1 MMCNVSNDELEMELL
16 ESGILGNPISEM
28 RNKMWSWFMVWSLKI
43 FLQSLES
50 EQNSSDQTMDFIVT
64 PNATCKNNSNE
75 TNSEEKDILRNIVYS
90 CEDIQTRLN
99 ICCEYTDKENVREKL
114 FLFQQVLS

>member
-1 MMCNVSNDELEMELL
+1 MELL
-16 ESGILGNPISEM
+16 ESGIWGNPRSEM

-50 EQNSSDQTMDFIVT
+50 EQNSDQTMDFIVT
-64 PNATCKNNSNE
+64 PNATCKNNSMK
-75 TNSEEKDILRNIVYS
+75 TNSEEKDILRNIANLNS

-99 ICCEYTDKENVREKL
+99 ICCVYTTN
-114 FLFQQVLS
+114 LS